1 MSARSMASSVVCEP
15 LPTHLDQ
22 PPLIPKRIK
31 AARASTTTGINF
43 LNHPLLSDTFSLGG
57 GVVVSDDGFVSSGL
71 AAVVPLLF
79 DVVSTA
85 AAVGF
90 VSGIFL
96 LVLSQSF
103 FKLSLRCPEREQR
116 LLVFMTRFGKRCLR
130 LEHVRQQNNLELVA
144 PGADSQILFR

>member
-1 MSARSMASSVVCEP
+1 MSARRIASSVFCAP

-57 GVVVSDDGFVSSGL
+57 GVVVSDDGFVSSAL
-71 AAVVPLLF
+71 VAVVPLLF

-85 AAVGF
+85 AAAGF
-90 VSGIFL
+90 VSAIFTCPLPEPFQTPPSLSRTRAMPVGIRD
-96 LVLSQSF
+96 
-103 FKLSLRCPEREQR
+103 SLQPAMPETEGR
-116 LLVFMTRFGKRCLR
+116 LKAK
-130 LEHVRQQNNLELVA
+130 Q
-144 PGADSQILFR
+144 

>member
-1 MSARSMASSVVCEP
+1 MSARRMASSVFCEP
-15 LPTHLDQ
+15 LPTHLVQ
-22 PPLIPKRIK
+22 PSLMPKRMI
-31 AARASTTTGINF
+31 AASASTTTGINF
-43 LNHPLLSDTFSLGG
+43 LNHRLLSDTFSWGG
-57 GVVVSDDGFVSSGL
+57 GIVVAGDGFVSSGL

-96 LVLSQSF
+96 LVLSQRL
-103 FKLSLRCPEREQR
+103 FKLRLRCPEREQR

-130 LEHVRQQNNLELVA
+130 LKHV
-144 PGADSQILFR
+144 